1 MLVKLTQHAVPE
13 VTRPPARR
21 TEESRRVCTSE
32 AVRRV
37 EQPATVDA
45 AVVGLT
51 VRMLTADLWLTTVS
65 TMTLLHLDCG

>member
-1 MLVKLTQHAVPE
+1 MLVKLTQYAVTE
-13 VTRPPARR
+13 VASQTVRR

-51 VRMLTADLWLTTVS
+51 VMMLAADLLLTTVS